1 MTGGRLGVGSVFL
14 GVTEHFRPLE
24 TWYVNYRTCGCQQKS
39 FKRIT
44 WVPKIPKDRGDRFR
58 NGSQRQQTWNAQ
70 MPSFY
75 AQWCW
80 ATSSWCSLPPN
91 AVARRPKGY
100 TSIISILARR
110 LSNWCLD
117 VSVLFQKYL
126 FKKTWERCRANRQE
140 DGGWSAWCPLKGRGF
155 WGSHTWHRERT
166 YSR

>member
-1 MTGGRLGVGSVFL
+1 MTGGGSGVGSVFL

-80 ATSSWCSLPPN
+80 ATSSSAASPPMLLLGDQRATLPSSPYLLGDWVIGVWMWVYCSKNISLKRHERDAEPIG
-91 AVARRPKGY
+91 RR
-100 TSIISILARR
+100 T
-110 LSNWCLD
+110 
-117 VSVLFQKYL
+117 
-126 FKKTWERCRANRQE
+126 E
-140 DGGWSAWCPLKGRGF
+140 GGVDCVP
-155 WGSHTWHRERT
+155 
-166 YSR
+166 